1 VKQIAGGDD
10 SMDEAEEDK
19 EDKKAWGPKRSY
31 YDAGEH
37 SSEDEVD
44 YEEAERIN
52 REQEK
57 KLSMED
63 FGLEDGESD
72 AEDKITKVIT
82 FFFL

>member
-1 VKQIAGGDD
+1 VKQIAGGVD

-44 YEEAERIN
+44 YEEAEMIKK
-52 REQEK
+52 EQEK
-57 KLSMED
+57 RLSMND
-63 FGLEDGESD
+63 FGLEDGAD
-72 AEDKITKVIT
+72 DKVTKVFT

>member
-10 SMDEAEEDK
+10 SMDEVEEDK

-44 YEEAERIN
+44 YEEAEMIKK
-52 REQEK
+52 EQEK
-57 KLSMED
+57 KLSMKD
-63 FGLEDGESD
+63 FGLEDG
-72 AEDKITKVIT
+72 AEDKVTKVVT